1 MPQFLLE
8 WTLCDLKTNKEHK
21 TNFSS
26 NAPQLFLQIE
36 FTFVHMVL
44 NKSHYFVEVQF
55 LTEFFFKNL
64 SYQLK
69 ISKNNG

>member
-1 MPQFLLE
+1 MPQFSLE

-36 FTFVHMVL
+36 FTFVQLVL
-44 NKSHYFVEVQF
+44 NKSHLLLYFIKRLRELVFINVSSDAMKF
-55 LTEFFFKNL
+55 
-64 SYQLK
+64 
-69 ISKNNG
+69 IA